1 MKNRNC
7 FAKIH
12 VKIKYLRKAMFLVK
26 ERVEE
31 IWYLVFCF
39 DFTFVFDKFFIFY
52 SQLLLVTLIQYF
64 SRFIFELVFGS
75 I

>member
-1 MKNRNC
+1 MKNRNF

-64 SRFIFELVFGS
+64 SRCIFELVFGS